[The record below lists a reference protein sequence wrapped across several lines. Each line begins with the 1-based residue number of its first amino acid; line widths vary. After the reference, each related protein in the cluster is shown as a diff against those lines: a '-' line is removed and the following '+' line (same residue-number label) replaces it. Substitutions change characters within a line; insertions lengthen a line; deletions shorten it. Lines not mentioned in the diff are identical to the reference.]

1 MQCFKYDI
9 AGFLHWGFNFYN
21 NMYSVDAINPYLDTT
36 GELQVPAG
44 DSFMVYPAPDGT
56 TLPSIRLMVF
66 REALEDLAAMKL
78 CAEKRGKEAVV
89 NAMEQVF
96 GDIRFDRCPTTG
108 TQMLAVREAVDAM
121 L

>member
-1 MQCFKYDI
+1 
-9 AGFLHWGFNFYN
+9 
-21 NMYSVDAINPYLDTT
+21 
-36 GELQVPAG
+36 
-44 DSFMVYPAPDGT
+44 
-56 TLPSIRLMVF
+56 
-66 REALEDLAAMKL
+66 MKL
-78 CAEKRGKEAVV
+78 CAEMRGKEAVV

>member
-1 MQCFKYDI
+1 MPDCVLVIARGGEGISTPWAYGALDAKFGDFK
-9 AGFLHWGFNFYN
+9 AQG
-21 NMYSVDAINPYLDTT
+21 SESEA
-36 GELQVPAG
+36 
-44 DSFMVYPAPDGT
+44 
-56 TLPSIRLMVF
+56 RLA
-66 REALEDLAAMKL
+66 R
-78 CAEKRGKEAVV
+78 VV